1 MSSKRRLNFDG
12 KPSRILDKR
21 PFVSIIIPINNPN
34 IEKFRNLLE
43 SIYNQDME
51 DEMEVIIVDDKSMVR
66 NEYRVKDIY
75 DVVEEF
81 TDELCIKFIKLKN
94 CVGAGSARNIGVVHA
109 TGEWLLFL
117 NMEDDLITNSLKKN
131 IKALLDRTEEKL
143 ILFSSFLETD
153 YDKGYHIREVEE
165 DIDSVTGKLFNK
177 DNFWDKFELEFP
189 QSEFA
194 EKALMN
200 NVAIILSIIGHQP
213 IYSAHPFVSRPV
225 NIGVERYY
233 DGFRYMTLHFKD
245 FVKANFDIYCQYY
258 TDTEFNPKCCFD
270 NIVDTVL
277 YMYFVTQA
285 VKFKGTMRDTMV
297 AETCNDY
304 FFKFKK
310 VFGIS
315 NKQILDYVSIYF
327 KNRYSQIR
335 VEIEKNEGMF
345 IESETFFEWMNN
357 IHEDIEASFSI
368 DKLLK

>member
-21 PFVSIIIPINNPN
+21 PFFSIIIPINNPN
-34 IEKFRNLLE
+34 IEKFRNLME
-43 SIYNQDME
+43 SIYNQDLE
-51 DEMEVIIVDDKSMVR
+51 DEMEVIIVDDKSMAR
-66 NEYRVKDIY
+66 NEYKVKDIY
-75 DVVEEF
+75 DIVEEY
-81 TDELCIKFIKLKN
+81 TDELCIKYIRLKN
-94 CVGAGSARNIGVVHA
+94 CVGAGSARNIGVHHA

-131 IKALLDRTEEKL
+131 IKELLDRSKEDC
-143 ILFSSFLETD
+143 ILFSTFLETD
-153 YDKGYHIREVEE
+153 YNNGYHIREVEE

-177 DNFWDKFELEFP
+177 DNFWNKFELEFP
-189 QSEFA
+189 QSQFA

-200 NVAIILSIIGHQP
+200 NVAIILLIIGHQP

-225 NIGVERYY
+225 NIGVETYY

-258 TDTEFNPKCCFD
+258 TDTEFNPKYCFD
-270 NIVDTVL
+270 NIMDTIL
-277 YMYFVTQA
+277 YMYFTTQA
-285 VKFKGTMRDTMV
+285 VKFKGTMRDTLV

-304 FFKFKK
+304 FIKFKK

-315 NKQILDYVSIYF
+315 NKKIFDYVSIYF

-335 VEIEKNEGMF
+335 GEIEKNEGMF
-345 IESETFFEWMNN
+345 IESETFFQWMNN
-357 IHEDIEASFSI
+357 IHEDIGVSFSI